1 MVPAFLYSLN
11 LILCKTDFSLGRS
24 VVPVPN
30 VSDLERELTVF
41 LKYRFVFVSGDA
53 GGQLGLVLGASVVT
67 ILEFVDLLIFLAINW
82 FRSKP

>member
-1 MVPAFLYSLN
+1 MVSSSGSKCVRL
-11 LILCKTDFSLGRS
+11 R
-24 VVPVPN
+24 
-30 VSDLERELTVF
+30 ERDNCIP
-41 LKYRFVFVSGDA
+41 KYHVVFVSGDA